1 MSGGGNSVLTRL
13 VDRVLPRTPDF
24 FGLVDEQCDMAV
36 ATLEELIVFM
46 ESGAQDVGKHVKAM
60 EKEGDELKRRNIDIL
75 NSAFSTP
82 MDREDIYRAIVDV
95 DHLMNYA
102 KTTVREMEVFK
113 IAPDAHTMEM
123 AAFLLGGAKALQA
136 GFKKLSENAVLA
148 EENALAARKFERNIE
163 KAYRKALAEL
173 FDMESYV
180 VDVQAKKNDPAHET
194 PAELLAIEHVM
205 EALKRREVY
214 RHMSNAADRMARAAA
229 TLHDI
234 AVKIA

>member
-13 VDRVLPRTPDF
+13 VDRILPRTPDF

-102 KTTVREMEVFK
+102 KTTVREMEVFQL
-113 IAPDAHTMEM
+113 APDAYTLEM
-123 AAFLLGGAKALQA
+123 ATFLLGGAKALQA
-136 GFKKLSENAVLA
+136 GFKNLSENAVLA
-148 EENALAARKFERNIE
+148 EENALAARKSERNIE

-180 VDVQAKKNDPAHET
+180 ADVQAKKNDPAHET
-194 PAELLAIEHVM
+194 PAEILAIEHVM

>member
-75 NSAFSTP
+75 NTAFSTP

-113 IAPDAHTMEM
+113 IAPDAHTLEM
-123 AAFLLGGAKALQA
+123 ATFLLGGAKALQA

-180 VDVQAKKNDPAHET
+180 VDVQAKKNDPAHDL
-194 PAELLAIEHVM
+194 PAEILAIEHVM